1 DQYRKLPEGTYAEM
15 GAPLSNLGLLLIYEG
30 KPKEAEP
37 FIREGLALRR
47 KVLGDAHP
55 DTAAS
60 FLRLADLFYAE
71 GDYPG
76 AEQAARESI
85 AVFRR
90 VLRQPAEGLFSSSP
104 LMRLG
109 LILNKTGRS
118 AEGESYI

>member
-1 DQYRKLPEGTYAEM
+1 M
-15 GAPLSNLGLLLIYEG
+15 GDTLVNRGWVLIGGG

-60 FLRLADLFYAE
+60 FLRVADLLYAE
-71 GDYPG
+71 GDYTG

-85 AVFRR
+85 AVYRR
-90 VLRQPAEGLFSSSP
+90 ARPPPPPAPPPSPPPRWWWRGSLQNTPPAPRGVHTPCCAAPLPHPFS
-104 LMRLG
+104 
-109 LILNKTGRS
+109 
-118 AEGESYI
+118 